1 MNTQRGNI
9 LVTGILAMSLVLSL
23 IFGVWSFAGM
33 QDNKNNVAKKV
44 AAAEE
49 EQADKTAAEKDAEYA
64 EKEKSPVKNFVGP
77 DTYGSVSVDH
87 PKTWSVYSDGG
98 GNTPVN
104 MYFAPNFVSSS
115 KDSINSLRI
124 QVIESSY
131 NQEVAKYDDDIKK
144 GKLTATAFRAT
155 KAPDTLGVRLD
166 GQIASGKTGAMIILP
181 LRDKTIRI
189 WTEAEDFLNDFNA
202 FVVPSLSFVP

>member
-23 IFGVWSFAGM
+23 VFGVWAFAGM

-49 EQADKTAAEKDAEYA
+49 EQEEKTAAEKDAEYA
-64 EKEKSPVKNFVGP
+64 EKEKSPLKSFIGS
-77 DTYGSVSVDH
+77 DTYGSVTVDH
-87 PKTWSVYSDGG
+87 PKTWSVYADGG

-104 MYFAPNFVSSS
+104 VYFAPNFVSAN
-115 KDSINSLRI
+115 KDSLNSLRI

-131 NQEVAKYDDDIKK
+131 NQEVAKYDDDIKN

-155 KAPDTLGVRLD
+155 KVPETLGVRLD
-166 GQIASGKTGAMIILP
+166 GQITTGKTGAIIILP
-181 LRDKTIRI
+181 LRDKTVKI
-189 WTEAEDFLNDFNA
+189 WTEAQDFLNDFNT
-202 FVVPSLSFVP
+202 FIVPSLSFVP